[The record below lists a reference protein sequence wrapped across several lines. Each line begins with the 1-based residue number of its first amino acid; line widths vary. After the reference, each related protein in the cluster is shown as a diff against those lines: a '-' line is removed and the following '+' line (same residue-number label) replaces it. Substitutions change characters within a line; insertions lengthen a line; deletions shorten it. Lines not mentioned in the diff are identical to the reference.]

1 MLLEGMGRIKEKE
14 KKKEGREGERKVYVC
29 ISTNIYTNQKE
40 AMFTS
45 RKK

>member
-1 MLLEGMGRIKEKE
+1 MLLEGMGKIKEKE
-14 KKKEGREGERKVYVC
+14 KKEGREGERKVYVC

-40 AMFTS
+40 AIFTS